1 MSDDSESQWL
11 LVPPNHVMDTA
22 RNIANERVIVRP
34 RRLLATTSLDGESD
48 RRNVFRHMV
57 VLGNI
62 TFVDYD
68 KYPQRQRAQKPRFE
82 NIRSERDGYF
92 EKSPSFRH

>member
-22 RNIANERVIVRP
+22 RNIANERIIARP

-48 RRNVFRHMV
+48 RRNVFGHMV

-68 KYPQRQRAQKPRFE
+68 NPQRQRAQKPRFE
-82 NIRSERDGYF
+82 YKIRKEWIF
-92 EKSPSFRH
+92 